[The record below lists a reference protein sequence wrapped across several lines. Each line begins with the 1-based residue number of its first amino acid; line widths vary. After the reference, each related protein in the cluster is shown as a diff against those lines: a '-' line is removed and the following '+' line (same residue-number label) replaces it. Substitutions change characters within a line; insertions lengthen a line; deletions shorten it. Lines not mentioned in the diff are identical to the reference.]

1 MTLLANVDSSNVSSY
16 QGAQYSDIWG
26 YTASNG
32 TEVAIVALIDQIW
45 FVDVTAPANPVM
57 ISSYFV
63 TNAGTS
69 NGSPSLWR
77 DFDTYQ
83 NYIYAVSDLQDAGLL
98 IFDMTYVPTSVAMV
112 YQSNSFFSRAHTLSI
127 DQLNGR
133 LYASGTNTQNNGL
146 RVLDLSN
153 PISPTLLASVPL
165 NGVGGGYV
173 HDLYVRDNIAYC
185 SHIYISKL
193 QIYDFT
199 NLPTSFD
206 IVGAIENYPEAG
218 YNHSSWL
225 NDAGNYLVFCDET
238 FGYDVK
244 IVDVSD
250 PLNISSD
257 DIHTFYSELLG
268 AGVPGASVAHNPYI
282 VGNLAI
288 ISYYEDGVQVFDIS
302 NPANVTSY
310 AYYDTRPD
318 NTQYNGYTGCWGV
331 YPFFPSGTIVASDMN
346 NGLFVLQIEEGSL
359 GLEFL
364 SFDASR
370 QKEITY
376 VPVF

>member
-1 MTLLANVDSSNVSSY
+1 MKIFILFLLLVPSLAFTQVSYNMTLLANVDSSNVSSY

-133 LYASGTNTQNNGL
+133 LYAM
-146 RVLDLSN
+146 
-153 PISPTLLASVPL
+153 A
-165 NGVGGGYV
+165 
-173 HDLYVRDNIAYC
+173 
-185 SHIYISKL
+185 
-193 QIYDFT
+193 QILKTTD
-199 NLPTSFD
+199 
-206 IVGAIENYPEAG
+206 
-218 YNHSSWL
+218 
-225 NDAGNYLVFCDET
+225 
-238 FGYDVK
+238 
-244 IVDVSD
+244 
-250 PLNISSD
+250 
-257 DIHTFYSELLG
+257 
-268 AGVPGASVAHNPYI
+268 
-282 VGNLAI
+282 
-288 ISYYEDGVQVFDIS
+288 
-302 NPANVTSY
+302 
-310 AYYDTRPD
+310 
-318 NTQYNGYTGCWGV
+318 
-331 YPFFPSGTIVASDMN
+331 
-346 NGLFVLQIEEGSL
+346 
-359 GLEFL
+359 
-364 SFDASR
+364 
-370 QKEITY
+370 
-376 VPVF
+376 